1 MELPSDVVLEIYAL
15 SRPRMQFVN
24 EWAAARR
31 AIVENHLVVAA
42 QFQADVKEKLFTPE
56 AANYMEIFVPYI
68 AAAVAANRF
77 TRVRDGLPSGS
88 GCAMTSEDWSNF
100 KFWVQLA
107 SEAMDERHKLHRQLL
122 LMLYG
127 PPDYIESDDEYM
139 DDE

>member
-1 MELPSDVVLEIYAL
+1 MEFDDHVLSEIRAF
-15 SRPRMQFVN
+15 SRPQMQFVN

-88 GCAMTSEDWSNF
+88 GCAMTSEDWVNF

-107 SEAMDERHKLHRQLL
+107 SEAMDERHKLHKKLL